1 MKRIFSKIADPTA
14 TFNLRYSWPTLIRRV
29 WSCTSNRELKALFT
43 VGAASAV
50 LPGGISNRELKVVPQ
65 AA

>member
-1 MKRIFSKIADPTA
+1 MVVLPERSI
-14 TFNLRYSWPTLIRRV
+14 
-29 WSCTSNRELKALFT
+29 SNRELKALFT